1 VNDRKDWDDT
11 VSELKEDDGACWRE
25 RMKKMCERV
34 LKDAWPG
41 WTMGGDFKKK
51 FPQRGNL
58 PPYQIYYFTLKK
70 IKEIILQFQNF

>member
-1 VNDRKDWDDT
+1 MNDRKDWDDT

-41 WTMGGDFKKK
+41 WTMGGGVNKK
-51 FPQRGNL
+51 FSTGEGTCPHTK
-58 PPYQIYYFTLKK
+58 FTISPLRKLKK
-70 IKEIILQFQNF
+70 